1 MEHVE
6 GGYNPQEEGEI
17 PIPNPKPIEIERI
30 LVIEQ
35 NQEHD
40 KPVPVSVSFPDTNSF
55 FVVEV
60 LKKGLEKQTSTLLEM
75 MKLLFEKFSSPGSPV
90 LSSPSGRQ
98 KPYPEVVD
106 MENPYPRGYKIL
118 DFTLLS
124 SEDGQSTLEHIASFT
139 TQRGDLANLDNFPYY
154 KLKLF
159 PNSLI
164 GTAFTRYSTLPR
176 NSVCIWQEMERLFY
190 TKFFKVEP
198 EVCVAKRLKW

>member
-1 MEHVE
+1 MEEKKKEVHVRWIGRGRKHVAQIMELTKGYFGPFTKIGWLGLSNDLDEGHAAGLENVIPYNMEHVE

-98 KPYPEVVD
+98 VSKDEEVD
-106 MENPYPRGYKIL
+106 SASK
-118 DFTLLS
+118 S
-124 SEDGQSTLEHIASFT
+124 SKELGGAPTSRFLGWH
-139 TQRGDLANLDNFPYY
+139 
-154 KLKLF
+154 
-159 PNSLI
+159 
-164 GTAFTRYSTLPR
+164 
-176 NSVCIWQEMERLFY
+176 
-190 TKFFKVEP
+190 
-198 EVCVAKRLKW
+198 